1 MISSVDLSF
10 QAMLFDSL
18 EIVKQRKSQA
28 SRLRDRVPLDLVI
41 RGFIVKGL
49 VPAPL
54 RGLGYIYIYLC
65 IHAYMYIYGSG
76 YTPVIRYTSSK
87 LFSEHILSIQVL
99 IL

>member
-1 MISSVDLSF
+1 MIASVDLSF

-54 RGLGYIYIYLC
+54 RGLGYIYIFMHTCIYVYIRFWLYTGYKIYLQQ
-65 IHAYMYIYGSG
+65 
-76 YTPVIRYTSSK
+76 TV
-87 LFSEHILSIQVL
+87 F
-99 IL
+99 

>member
-54 RGLGYIYIYLC
+54 RGLGYMSARCHCYYIAQDVGL
-65 IHAYMYIYGSG
+65 GPSQD
-76 YTPVIRYTSSK
+76 V
-87 LFSEHILSIQVL
+87 
-99 IL
+99 

>member
-1 MISSVDLSF
+1 MSSESQLCCFSLVPVWFFIRTRWMISSSDLSF

-54 RGLGYIYIYLC
+54 RGPGYSC
-65 IHAYMYIYGSG
+65 IHPLLCSTCSQALA
-76 YTPVIRYTSSK
+76 T
-87 LFSEHILSIQVL
+87 
-99 IL
+99 

>member
-1 MISSVDLSF
+1 MISSSDLSF

-54 RGLGYIYIYLC
+54 RGPDIYIYI
-65 IHAYMYIYGSG
+65 S
-76 YTPVIRYTSSK
+76 V
-87 LFSEHILSIQVL
+87 V
-99 IL
+99 